1 MFNKEDLSLLLRL
14 YNGPV
19 DENALKIQI
28 TQINSSF
35 ILYLKI
41 KQNCYQ
47 VIRIFLPKQN
57 YNLI

>member
-1 MFNKEDLSLLLRL
+1 MFNKEHLSLLLRL

-35 ILYLKI
+35 ILYLNKA
-41 KQNCYQ
+41 KL
-47 VIRIFLPKQN
+47 LPSNKN
-57 YNLI
+57 ISPKAKL